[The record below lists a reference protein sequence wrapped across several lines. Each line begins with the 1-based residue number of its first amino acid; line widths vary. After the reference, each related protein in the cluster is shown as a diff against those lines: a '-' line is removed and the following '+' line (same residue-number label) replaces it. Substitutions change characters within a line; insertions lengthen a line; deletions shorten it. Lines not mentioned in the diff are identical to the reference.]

1 MIQEITGYKYTTE
14 QEAID
19 ARKQCA
25 DYYDLPKTPEDETL
39 YWVDYN
45 TAELDTPIFWYITF
59 DDSIEMILGTPETF
73 EVTAFPRTAEVP
85 PTKEIEILDIEPKII
100 KE

>member
-1 MIQEITGYKYTTE
+1 MLINGYKYTNE

-25 DYYDLPKTPEDETL
+25 DYYGLPVAPEDITQ

-45 TAELDTPIFWYITF
+45 TAELDNPIFWYIVF
-59 DDSIEMILGTPETF
+59 DESIRVILGEPTEF
-73 EVTAFPRTAEVP
+73 EVTTPAPFE
-85 PTKEIEILDIEPKII
+85 
-100 KE
+100 